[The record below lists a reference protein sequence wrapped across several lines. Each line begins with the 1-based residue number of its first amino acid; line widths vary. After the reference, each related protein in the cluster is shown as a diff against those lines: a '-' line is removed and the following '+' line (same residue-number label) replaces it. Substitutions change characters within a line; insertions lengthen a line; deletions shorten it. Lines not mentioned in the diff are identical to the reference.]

1 VLTVVALVAGT
12 VAAIAVTQSFRNEG
26 TVISAVS
33 WRWAGPPPERP
44 GRCPGHKRSRQIP
57 VSFFLNRDDTVS
69 AAVVDLADAEPRRT
83 LLVDRRLEGDRRHCF
98 LWDGLDDLG
107 RPVPPGAYRLQVSL
121 ADADRVA
128 VAGERIRI
136 SARSQTSRSPGGPG

>member
-1 VLTVVALVAGT
+1 VLTVAGLVAGT
-12 VAAIAVTQSFRNEG
+12 ILAIGVTQSFRNEG

-33 WRWAGPPPERP
+33 WRWLGPPPERP
-44 GRCPGHKRSRQIP
+44 GRCPDHKRSGQIP

-69 AAVVDLADAEPRRT
+69 AAVVDFDDADSRRT
-83 LLVDRRLEGDRRHCF
+83 LFSDRRLEGDRRHCF
-98 LWDGLDDLG
+98 LWDGLDDSG
-107 RPVPPGAYRLQVSL
+107 RPLPRGAYRLQVSL

-136 SARSQTSRSPGGPG
+136 SSTSRTSRGSGGPG

>member
-1 VLTVVALVAGT
+1 MLTVVALVAGT

-33 WRWAGPPPERP
+33 WRWLGPPPERP
-44 GRCPGHKRSRQIP
+44 GRCPGHKRSGQIP

-69 AAVVDLADAEPRRT
+69 AAVVDFDDADPRRT
-83 LLVDRRLEGDRRHCF
+83 LLSERRLEGDRRHCF
-98 LWDGLDDLG
+98 LWDGLDDSG
-107 RPVPPGAYRLQVSL
+107 RPLPPGRYRLQVSL

-136 SARSQTSRSPGGPG
+136 SSTSWTSPSPGGRG